1 MKTFPNRIV
10 MLLAFMS
17 LNIAAMNAQEMIKS
31 YYQQETHGGGQVP
44 IVAQNLATYVEWY
57 DNGTIKMM
65 DGTVW
70 RFRNQSWDGI
80 RHYTFVKSTGMM
92 MPNTQYVEAMF
103 TEDYSAMQ
111 VNYVFGMM
119 GRYIQMCRI
128 NRFIGDGRQ
137 PAFDWMSNSY

>member
-1 MKTFPNRIV
+1 MKKNLNRIV
-10 MLLAFMS
+10 MLLALMS
-17 LNIAAMNAQEMIKS
+17 LNIAAMKAQEMVKS
-31 YYQQETHGGGQVP
+31 YFLQETRGGGQVP
-44 IVAQNLATYVEWY
+44 IVSQNSATYVEWY

-70 RFRNQSWDGI
+70 RFRNQSWDGV
-80 RHYTFVKSTGMM
+80 RHYTFVKSTGIV
-92 MPNTQYVEAMF
+92 MPNTRYVEAMF
-103 TEDYSAMQ
+103 AKDFSAMQ

-128 NRFIGDGRQ
+128 YRFIGDGSQ

>member
-1 MKTFPNRIV
+1 
-10 MLLAFMS
+10 MLLALMS
-17 LNIAAMNAQEMIKS
+17 LNIAAMKAQEMVKS
-31 YYQQETHGGGQVP
+31 YFLQETRGGGQVP
-44 IVAQNLATYVEWY
+44 IVSQNSATYVEWY

-70 RFRNQSWDGI
+70 RFRNQSWDGV
-80 RHYTFVKSTGMM
+80 RHYTFVKSTGIV
-92 MPNTQYVEAMF
+92 MPNTRYVEAMF
-103 TEDYSAMQ
+103 AKDFSAMQ

-128 NRFIGDGRQ
+128 YRFIGDGSQ

>member
-1 MKTFPNRIV
+1 MKKNLYRIV
-10 MLLAFMS
+10 MLLALMS
-17 LNIAAMNAQEMIKS
+17 LNIAAMKAQEMVKS
-31 YYQQETHGGGQVP
+31 YFLQETRGGGQVP
-44 IVAQNLATYVEWY
+44 IVSQNSATYVEWY

-70 RFRNQSWDGI
+70 RFRNQSWDGV
-80 RHYTFVKSTGMM
+80 RHYTFVKSTGIV
-92 MPNTQYVEAMF
+92 MPNTRYVEAMF
-103 TEDYSAMQ
+103 AKDFSAMQ

-128 NRFIGDGRQ
+128 YRFIGDGSQ